1 MDTSIFSGLSIRSK
15 DEIGILYQS
24 LKQMEADINAYIR
37 DLVNVTSEKERIGA
51 ELNIATQIQAD
62 MLPRIFPA
70 FPERKEFDLFAS
82 MTPARDVGGDFYDFF
97 LVDQDHLCMV
107 IADVSGKGIPAALF
121 MMASKII
128 LANNAMLGKSPARIL
143 SDTNAAICSNNREE
157 MFVTAWLGILE
168 ISTGK
173 LTAANAG
180 HEYPAIQR
188 PDGSFE
194 LFRDKHGLVIGAF
207 DGVRYKEYEMQ
218 LRPGSRLFLYTDGV
232 TEAMDT
238 QGNLF
243 GTERMLDA
251 LNRQGRAH
259 PEQILRQVKEE
270 INSYI
275 GGAEQFDDLT
285 MLCLEYKGKGGNEHD
300 D

>member
-1 MDTSIFSGLSIRSK
+1 M
-15 DEIGILYQS
+15 
-24 LKQMEADINAYIR
+24 
-37 DLVNVTSEKERIGA
+37 
-51 ELNIATQIQAD
+51 
-62 MLPRIFPA
+62 
-70 FPERKEFDLFAS
+70 
-82 MTPARDVGGDFYDFF
+82 
-97 LVDQDHLCMV
+97 
-107 IADVSGKGIPAALF
+107 
-121 MMASKII
+121 
-128 LANNAMLGKSPARIL
+128 
-143 SDTNAAICSNNREE
+143 
-157 MFVTAWLGILE
+157 
-168 ISTGK
+168 
-173 LTAANAG
+173 
-180 HEYPAIQR
+180 
-188 PDGSFE
+188 
-194 LFRDKHGLVIGAF
+194 IGAF

-218 LRPGSRLFLYTDGV
+218 LQPGSRLFLYTDGV

-259 PEQILRQVKEE
+259 PEQILRQVTEE